1 MKLFPIHISFI
12 TGIHQMTF
20 LEKHLWGTV
29 FAITEK
35 IYLTKDGNKNVIG
48 ASISASI
55 WKIILKNIY

>member
-1 MKLFPIHISFI
+1 
-12 TGIHQMTF
+12 MTF

-35 IYLTKDGNKNVIG
+35 IYLTKDGNKNVIA

-55 WKIILKNIY
+55 WKIISKNIY